1 MVQKWVKNDP
11 LWVILGF
18 TLFQVLKT
26 VNVKATLFS
35 KKFKKNVFFYGK
47 FNYENVQKVVQK
59 WVTTGIYSDLITCK
73 NGKKVVSRWGVK
85 NDPKKCTPVPLNL
98 VLNWSFFGHFWR
110 GQKWLIFINTCFN
123 TCFRY
128 FTRVLTRI

>member
-35 KKFKKNVFFYGK
+35 KKFKKNVFFDGK
-47 FNYENVQKVVQK
+47 FNYENVQKVGQNVDRK
-59 WVTTGIYSDLITCK
+59 WVTYLI
-73 NGKKVVSRWGVK
+73 N
-85 NDPKKCTPVPLNL
+85 
-98 VLNWSFFGHFWR
+98 
-110 GQKWLIFINTCFN
+110 
-123 TCFRY
+123 
-128 FTRVLTRI
+128 

>member
-47 FNYENVQKVVQK
+47 FNYENVQKVGQNVDLK
-59 WVTTGIYSDLITCK
+59 WVT
-73 NGKKVVSRWGVK
+73 
-85 NDPKKCTPVPLNL
+85 
-98 VLNWSFFGHFWR
+98 
-110 GQKWLIFINTCFN
+110 
-123 TCFRY
+123 
-128 FTRVLTRI
+128 